1 MTNLSTLL
9 FLVNIESGLE
19 ENDNLSE
26 DITLMEEF
34 ESDMLVCAPEA
45 AVKNILGFASSY
57 TSMPSILLDE
67 IDVYKN

>member
-9 FLVNIESGLE
+9 FLVNIESGLVEDGTLTE
-19 ENDNLSE
+19 EFK
-26 DITLMEEF
+26 LMEEF
-34 ESDMLVCAPEA
+34 ESDLLVSAPEN
-45 AVKNILGFASSY
+45 AVRKILGFASSY